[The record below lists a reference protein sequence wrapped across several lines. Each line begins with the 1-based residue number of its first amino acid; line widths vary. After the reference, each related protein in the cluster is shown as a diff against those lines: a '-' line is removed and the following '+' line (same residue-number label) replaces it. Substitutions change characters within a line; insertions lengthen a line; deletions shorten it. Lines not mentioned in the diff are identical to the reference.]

1 MAQRISSKMKSKM
14 QNPFYQ
20 FFRFIILNIKIL
32 RVVALG
38 HGGTRE
44 EKKTLIINKR
54 SAGYFLFLLL
64 VILRQWHSK
73 ELHLH
78 QK

>member
-32 RVVALG
+32 RVVALD
-38 HGGTRE
+38 TE
-44 EKKTLIINKR
+44 EQEERININKN
-54 SAGYFLFLLL
+54 
-64 VILRQWHSK
+64 I
-73 ELHLH
+73 
-78 QK
+78 QKRAN

>member
-20 FFRFIILNIKIL
+20 FYRFIVLNIKVL

-38 HGGTRE
+38 HGGTRGE
-44 EKKTLIINKR
+44 DK
-54 SAGYFLFLLL
+54 
-64 VILRQWHSK
+64 H
-73 ELHLH
+73 
-78 QK
+78 

>member
-20 FFRFIILNIKIL
+20 FYRFIVLNIKIL

-38 HGGTRE
+38 HGGTIGE
-44 EKKTLIINKR
+44 DK
-54 SAGYFLFLLL
+54 
-64 VILRQWHSK
+64 H
-73 ELHLH
+73 
-78 QK
+78 

>member
-1 MAQRISSKMKSKM
+1 MAQRISAKMKSKM

-20 FFRFIILNIKIL
+20 FFRFLILNIKIL

-44 EKKTLIINKR
+44 EDK
-54 SAGYFLFLLL
+54 
-64 VILRQWHSK
+64 H
-73 ELHLH
+73 
-78 QK
+78 